1 MSVCGQEAEE
11 PGAESRLR
19 NLPPKDLL
27 EQLPVMQ
34 RLMQRLMDCMPK
46 GAAARDWVV
55 QMALLTVAKESF
67 QVWPCDG
74 RCYHSPQQ
82 RLRPSRPMVALKN
95 SHL

>member
-1 MSVCGQEAEE
+1 MSWQFWVRTVLASRMNSWVTMQCVRRQEAEE
-11 PGAESRLR
+11 PGAESKLR
-19 NLPPKDLL
+19 NLAPKDLL

-67 QVWPCDG
+67 QVCP
-74 RCYHSPQQ
+74 
-82 RLRPSRPMVALKN
+82 
-95 SHL
+95 